1 MSRIIFQMATDI
13 RPVSLSPFLKDE
25 YVDAAADQHIPFFTT
40 VRSYQVF
47 IDYWNSKMER
57 SVQRGR
63 SS

>member
-47 IDYWNSKMER
+47 IDYWNSKIVR
-57 SVQRGR
+57 SVQRWR

>member
-1 MSRIIFQMATDI
+1 MATDI
-13 RPVSLSPFLKDE
+13 RPVPLSPFLKDE

-57 SVQRGR
+57 SIQRGW